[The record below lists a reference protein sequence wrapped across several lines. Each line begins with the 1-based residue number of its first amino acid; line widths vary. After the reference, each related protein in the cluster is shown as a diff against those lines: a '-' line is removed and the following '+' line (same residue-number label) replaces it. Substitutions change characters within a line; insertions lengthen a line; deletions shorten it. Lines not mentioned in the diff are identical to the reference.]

1 MGLDERDLLR
11 QPAKLY
17 LEGSLFLLVC
27 LVENLFLK
35 KKKKDELIMLKRFI
49 FLFLGKYIH
58 IS

>member
-35 KKKKDELIMLKRFI
+35 KKKDELILLKRFI

>member
-27 LVENLFLK
+27 LVEKCFW
-35 KKKKDELIMLKRFI
+35 KKKKDELILLKRFI

>member
-35 KKKKDELIMLKRFI
+35 KKKKRWINSVKEIYFS
-49 FLFLGKYIH
+49 
-58 IS
+58 ISRKIYTH

>member
-35 KKKKDELIMLKRFI
+35 KKKRWINSVKEIYFS
-49 FLFLGKYIH
+49 
-58 IS
+58 ISRKIYTH

>member
-1 MGLDERDLLR
+1 MFMGLDERDLLR

-35 KKKKDELIMLKRFI
+35 KKKKMN
-49 FLFLGKYIH
+49 
-58 IS
+58 

>member
-27 LVENLFLK
+27 LVENFFFK
-35 KKKKDELIMLKRFI
+35 KKKRWINSVKEIYFS
-49 FLFLGKYIH
+49 
-58 IS
+58 ISRKIYTH